1 LRVRNGVKNRVS
13 KRKTMENH
21 VLLIGTG
28 KKRGSIGKPTI
39 KPYRIFGHSGSDGRV
54 GRVGRVG

>member
-1 LRVRNGVKNRVS
+1 
-13 KRKTMENH
+13 MENH

-39 KPYRIFGHSGSDGRV
+39 KPYRIFSPPESDGRV